1 VACTVDGMG
10 RRKRR
15 AVGGEVYHALNR
27 AAGQFR
33 MLRTEKDFAAM
44 ERVLAEALERVPTRL
59 LSYCLMGT
67 HWHLVLWPRED
78 GELSAFL
85 NWLTLT
91 HTQRWRHAHRT
102 VGHGPLYQGRFK
114 SFPVQSDEH
123 VRKVCRYVERNAL
136 RAKLV
141 AKAQDWRWSSLW
153 HRLHPG
159 EPVGKLLTDDWPVS
173 RPGNWVDLVNEPQS
187 VKELAALRTSVER
200 GRPYGEERWQL
211 RTARRLELESSLRPP
226 GRPKKQENP

>member
-1 VACTVDGMG
+1 M
-10 RRKRR
+10 
-15 AVGGEVYHALNR
+15 YHVLNR

-44 ERVLAEALERVPTRL
+44 EAVLAEALERVPTRL
-59 LSYCLMGT
+59 LSYCLMGS

-91 HTQRWRHAHRT
+91 HTQRWRHAHHT
-102 VGHGPLYQGRFK
+102 VGYGPLYQGRFK

-123 VRKVCRYVERNAL
+123 VRQVCRYVERNAL

-141 AKAQDWRWSSLW
+141 EKARIGVGPACGTGCIPASRWGSC
-153 HRLHPG
+153 
-159 EPVGKLLTDDWPVS
+159 
-173 RPGNWVDLVNEPQS
+173 
-187 VKELAALRTSVER
+187 
-200 GRPYGEERWQL
+200 
-211 RTARRLELESSLRPP
+211 
-226 GRPKKQENP
+226 